1 MRNLSRLVSLLV
13 LVSLPVL
20 VAACGPTEPEPA
32 ATPATEGLY
41 GRTPPAGLPPATV
54 GISTAVPPVAPN
66 PTEAAS
72 SETAEAGAE
81 AQVQLT
87 AENIAFDKDTITVPA
102 GSHVVV
108 ESTNNDSVPHNF
120 AVYVSESAEEQI
132 FVGERVTGPN
142 ETITY
147 EFDAPSEPGDYFF
160 RCDVHPQQVTG
171 QLVVE

>member
-1 MRNLSRLVSLLV
+1 MRSFIRLGCLLV

-54 GISTAVPPVAPN
+54 GISTVVPPDSAS
-66 PTEAAS
+66 PTEAVS
-72 SETAEAGAE
+72 GQTVEAGAE

-102 GSHVVV
+102 GSRVVV
-108 ESTNNDSVPHNF
+108 EFTNNDSVPHNF
-120 AVYVSESAEEQI
+120 AAYASESAEAGI

-142 ETITY
+142 QTITY

-160 RCDVHPQQVTG
+160 RCDVHPQQMTG